1 MAILRWAWWIGFHVI
16 VIFCPEYVC
25 VCVCVCPW
33 WVCHGLFLCILWS
46 VLFCLHTV
54 CLSVCLSVFPVH
66 CVFMC
71 HIAWNK
77 SLINRSIDWLI
88 DQSIDSLIHHW
99 LTDWSVD
106 RSVGLSLSQS
116 IKSIIESVSRLI
128 DISFIDLV
136 IHWWC
141 VGCQCDTWSP
151 ACWQDAGGI
160 CDDNDYQC
168 RVGVLRITVLWAEYG
183 C

>member
-1 MAILRWAWWIGFHVI
+1 M
-16 VIFCPEYVC
+16 C
-25 VCVCVCPW
+25 VCVCVFVHDGFAMDCFFAFY
-33 WVCHGLFLCILWS
+33 GLFYSVCILS
-46 VLFCLHTV
+46 V

>member
-1 MAILRWAWWIGFHVI
+1 M
-16 VIFCPEYVC
+16 C

-46 VLFCLHTV
+46 VLFCWHTV
-54 CLSVCLSVFPVH
+54 CLSVCLSVCLCFLFI
-66 CVFMC
+66 VFLC
-71 HIAWNK
+71 ATLPEIKAW
-77 SLINRSIDWLI
+77 LIDRSIDCLIDRSIHWFIDPSFKRFIHWLI
-88 DQSIDSLIHHW
+88 
-99 LTDWSVD
+99 DWSVD

-136 IHWWC
+136 IHWWY
-141 VGCQCDTWSP
+141 VGCQCNTWSP